1 MIRCKQARER
11 SAYEL
16 VVVVLAFG
24 LGFGFWLLLLAGR
37 MRWAVAE
44 SCWLR
49 LKLKSWILSE
59 RYSVTLFLVRR
70 GKAKS
75 FLPLLLIDTIV
86 FLSQR
91 ACLLSM
97 YTFPK
102 KANPAEQVHLSFGV
116 RIADYAGSVE

>member
-1 MIRCKQARER
+1 MSWLLLCWR
-11 SAYEL
+11 L
-16 VVVVLAFG
+16 GWV
-24 LGFGFWLLLLAGR
+24 LGFGFCFWLEG
-37 MRWAVAE
+37 WAVAE